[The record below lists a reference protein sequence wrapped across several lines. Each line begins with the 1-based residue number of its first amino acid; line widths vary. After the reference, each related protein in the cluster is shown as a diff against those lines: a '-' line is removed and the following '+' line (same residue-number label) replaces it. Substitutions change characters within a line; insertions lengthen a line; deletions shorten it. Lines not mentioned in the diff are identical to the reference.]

1 MSAQR
6 GVALVLVLLITA
18 VLSLLALQFNLEARE
33 RLSKATFLVNR
44 AEAEL
49 RLHSREAAMLHT
61 LLTHAWVTA
70 AETSA
75 AGSQKPPSNAYVTVW
90 NFRGQSFAIDGATF
104 RIQDV
109 SGLQPLPQPR
119 LPDDGFQ
126 PLLLGIGVDAA
137 RAGDAAAR
145 LRAFLGPPS
154 FTPLQTFADLQPI
167 AGLTPEEIGRLEAVS
182 TLYPTTN
189 FNPGT
194 APNEVLSVRFGG
206 SVLQGVQNLR
216 SQGRL
221 DTDSLRRLI
230 NDTGDFTSFYPGP
243 AFRLATKV
251 SFRGVNLHRERTL
264 VLKPYGR
271 EPVTLWSHRRLDG
284 SE

>member
-1 MSAQR
+1 MNSQR

-18 VLSLLALQFNLEARE
+18 VLSLLALQFNLEARD
-33 RLSKATFLVNR
+33 RVSKATFLVNR

-61 LLTHAWVTA
+61 LLTNAWVTA
-70 AETSA
+70 ADTA
-75 AGSQKPPSNAYVTVW
+75 AEQREAANNPYVAAW
-90 NFRGQSFAIDGATF
+90 NFRGEPFVVDDATF

-119 LPDDGFQ
+119 LPDDNFQ
-126 PLLLGIGVDAA
+126 SLLLAIGVEPARASDAA
-137 RAGDAAAR
+137 SR
-145 LRAFLGPPS
+145 LGVFLGPPAY
-154 FTPLQTFADLQPI
+154 TPLQAFGDLQPI
-167 AGLTPEEIGRLEAVS
+167 AGLSSAEISRLEAVS

-221 DTDSLRRLI
+221 DTDSLRRLM

-251 SFRGVNLHRERTL
+251 SFRGVSLHRERTL
-264 VLKPYGR
+264 VLRPYGR

-284 SE
+284 TE

>member
-1 MSAQR
+1 VKHRR

-18 VLSLLALQFNLEARE
+18 VLSLLALQFNLEARD
-33 RLSKATFLVNR
+33 RVGKATFLVNR

-61 LLTHAWVTA
+61 LLTHNWITA
-70 AETSA
+70 ADSA
-75 AGSQKPPSNAYVTVW
+75 AERREPPANPYVAAW
-90 NFRGQSFAIDGATF
+90 NFRGEPFSVDGATF

-119 LPDDGFQ
+119 LPDDDF
-126 PLLLGIGVDAA
+126 PRLLSAIGIDPTRANEAA
-137 RAGDAAAR
+137 RR
-145 LRAFLGPPS
+145 LRGFLGPPQYP
-154 FTPLQTFADLQPI
+154 PLQAFGDLEPI
-167 AGLTPEEIGRLEAVS
+167 AGLTPAEIARLEAVS

-194 APNEVLSVRFGG
+194 APNEVISIRFGG
-206 SVLQGVQNLR
+206 SILQGVQNLR
-216 SQGRL
+216 AQGQL
-221 DTDSLRRLI
+221 NTDSLRRLM

-243 AFRLATKV
+243 AFRVATKV
-251 SFRGVNLHRERTL
+251 SFRGVTLHREVTL

-271 EPVTLWSHRRLDG
+271 EPVTLWAHRRLDG
-284 SE
+284 ME